1 MIHNLIL
8 KEGKSTVDNLEALS
22 LMGCRRE
29 TFLGNIEIGKL
40 LTVLSIKLNFIRKI
54 VEIR

>member
-40 LTVLSIKLNFIRKI
+40 LTVLSTKLNFIRKI